1 MSSLISNDVISLRL
15 IIVRRTKKK
24 KVFIVSTNKRPVPL
38 EHYLYA
44 NEDIFKIVDK
54 TSTFLHAGYT
64 AASKSFK
71 PAKPGKVVGK
81 PQQQQNRN
89 VPTSVRVLY
98 FFLSFNFLRNF
109 FSIKRIIVDCDFIH
123 FLIFS

>member
-1 MSSLISNDVISLRL
+1 MSFFILNDYDFIFPSLGL

-81 PQQQQNRN
+81 PQPQNRN

-98 FFLSFNFLRNF
+98 FFFL
-109 FSIKRIIVDCDFIH
+109 
-123 FLIFS
+123 LIFKNFCFTLSLIL